1 MNPST
6 ELRKLPPSSLRE
18 LVQILEY
25 NDSWKIL
32 MDKIPKLLEKEN
44 YECSLSLTNVRKYR
58 SEHFKLIE
66 NASKTI
72 GRACTEILFDEWGTS
87 GRIRPAL
94 GHLLFLLTSVELFR
108 AADYVAVNLLK
119 KEPPARPLEGPPAPV
134 VIPNIPDK
142 QIEEV
147 ERILNEINYPSSVI
161 SMLNSNSSDVNVNRS
176 SSGNQIMPPKIVISE
191 VCDFTPLVIDHSSE
205 SRRHRLTR
213 QNASV
218 AVSDMMLFSQTVGE
232 AKEASDMIHFS
243 ETVSSDSNNVPCIS
257 HLIDSGSNNQSNES
271 KTLSSGNINQSSPI
285 LPDLSALDV
294 GANTATLPKEEIS
307 YAVQS
312 SEKEQNVPALSELF
326 PEPSPQDLVA
336 IPNLSILNADQPT
349 CFPQYSQSIVPHFD
363 VLLSES
369 SKLLPVI
376 DITATTDS
384 SSEIGSLNS
393 NSGSNISHNTNVSQ
407 GSQRTCAS
415 PLPNLSLNTVLP
427 HFAYADIEVATD
439 HFDTTPYVEGVNGRF
454 LGSGAFGSVFLALNI
469 SNKPVAVKKLFL
481 NNEAVVNIE
490 DPVTKQFRNEVE
502 ILSKYKHEN
511 LLSIIGYSCNGPT
524 YCLLYEFMPGGA
536 LKDRLQSTDQKLIW
550 TDRMYIALGTARAV
564 AYLHTAYTTPLI
576 HRDIKS
582 ANILLDANN
591 KPRICDFGLVRLL
604 TSSNTNTSTTAF
616 GTSAY
621 MAREAFRGD
630 VSVKVDTFSF
640 GVVLLELITGLPP
653 LDENREGLDIVTHVE
668 EICEDNS
675 GTFTL
680 TDMKAG
686 SWVAKGK
693 NFSEELYQISTKCL
707 EENKKKRPT
716 MVEISES
723 LAQLIKEAA

>member
-1 MNPST
+1 MNI
-6 ELRKLPPSSLRE
+6 ELRKLPPSSLRG
-18 LVQILEY
+18 LVQILEC

-58 SEHFKLIE
+58 TEHFKLIE
-66 NASKTI
+66 NASKTT

-94 GHLLFLLTSVELFR
+94 GHLLFLLTSVELFA
-108 AADYVAVNLLK
+108 AADYVAVKLLN
-119 KEPPARPLEGPPAPV
+119 KEPPARPSDGPPAPV
-134 VIPNIPDK
+134 VIPTMPDK
-142 QIEEV
+142 QIQEV

-161 SMLNSNSSDVNVNRS
+161 SMLNSNSGDVNVNRS
-176 SSGNQIMPPKIVISE
+176 SGSNQVIVPPKIVISE
-191 VCDFTPLVIDHSSE
+191 ITDFTPLVIDRSSE
-205 SRRHRLTR
+205 SRRQRLTR
-213 QNASV
+213 QNAS
-218 AVSDMMLFSQTVGE
+218 APVSDMIVFSHTVRE
-232 AKEASDMIHFS
+232 AEEVSDMIHFS
-243 ETVSSDSNNVPCIS
+243 QTVSSASNIVPHIS
-257 HLIDSGSNNQSNES
+257 DLIDSGSNNQSEES
-271 KTLSSGNINQSSPI
+271 KTLSCGDINQLSTI

-294 GANTATLPKEEIS
+294 GANAATLPKEEIS
-307 YAVQS
+307 SAIQS

-326 PEPSPQDLVA
+326 PESSPQEIE
-336 IPNLSILNADQPT
+336 IPNLSILNAAQPN
-349 CFPQYSQSIVPHFD
+349 QSQSSQSIVPHFD
-363 VLLSES
+363 VLLSEPS
-369 SKLLPVI
+369 NLLPVI

-393 NSGSNISHNTNVSQ
+393 NSGSNASHNTNVSQ

-439 HFDTTPYVEGVNGRF
+439 HFDTTPYVEGGSGRF

-469 SNKPVAVKKLFL
+469 GNKPVAVKKLFL

-511 LLSIIGYSCNGPT
+511 LLSIIGYSCDGPT
-524 YCLLYEFMPGGA
+524 YGLLYEFMPGGA
-536 LKDRLQSTDQKLIW
+536 LKDRLQSADQKLIW

-591 KPRICDFGLVRLL
+591 KPRLCDFGLVRLL

-668 EICEDNS
+668 EVCEDNS

-680 TDMKAG
+680 TDTKAG

-723 LAQLIKEAA
+723 LAQLIKESA